1 MEEIA
6 WVLRSDP
13 KRNQVGFVRAS
24 DLKPKERC
32 VLPDDWL

>member
-13 KRNQVGFVRAS
+13 HRNQVGFVRSNRLS
-24 DLKPKERC
+24 DAERY
-32 VLPDDWL
+32 VLDED